1 MEWSEHRTHCANSL
15 RPIEGSPFG
24 TPNVDLARD
33 IRRSVPPRRCRI
45 RPRRRR
51 THHRQSKLKEFGHDS
66 PTTVLG
72 YSPTTVLEYSL
83 SARDSGGVS

>member
-1 MEWSEHRTHCANSL
+1 MERAPNPLCQLSASHR
-15 RPIEGSPFG
+15 RIPI
-24 TPNVDLARD
+24 RD
-33 IRRSVPPRRCRI
+33 TQR
-45 RPRRRR
+45 RPRTRYPSIGTATPLPDTSSEAT